1 MRHLPEV
8 WFGLLVGAAF
18 LAGCSSSDDSTELGG
33 YPSDGLPSVGGSGG
47 GSGGSG
53 GSVMADGGA
62 YTGGSGGAMS
72 GASGGQN
79 GDGQRP
85 PEEVDAGEPEPDGG
99 VSCSDLDSS
108 KPEVL
113 YLSADDSNSMASP
126 TITRRIIRQQAGIVP
141 AGLIRTYEFL
151 NYYNVAFDL
160 PAHGDLRV
168 VPQMRPGA
176 AEGDMELQIGVQAAA
191 PPSLRRPT
199 TITFVLDTS
208 GSMSGSPIELTR
220 ATVKAIAAQLKQ
232 GDIVSAVTWNTGNNV
247 VLSGHAVTGPSDPVL
262 VQMADHLSANGGTD
276 LHSGL
281 VAGYQL
287 AEQHF
292 GNDRVNR
299 VVLTSD
305 GYANVGVTDETL
317 IGQKADDENKEGIY
331 LVGVGVGDG
340 VNDTLMDAVTD
351 AGNGAYVYIDSP
363 DEAVKMFGGRF
374 AETMDVAARA
384 VQVKLTLP
392 WYFQMYKFHGEE
404 YSGDPKA
411 VKPQHLAPGDAMVF
425 HQVLRACDPAEIEG
439 SDPMEFAATWVD
451 PFDYAE
457 RTTAVS
463 LTIDELLAGQDAALK
478 RGRAIVA
485 YAEALKLVP
494 SQTVAQRQQTIDA
507 ALAVVADA
515 DQAGTDPALSEI
527 HELLTS
533 YQAVV
538 AQ

>member
-1 MRHLPEV
+1 
-8 WFGLLVGAAF
+8 
-18 LAGCSSSDDSTELGG
+18 
-33 YPSDGLPSVGGSGG
+33 
-47 GSGGSG
+47 
-53 GSVMADGGA
+53 MADGGA
-62 YTGGSGGAMS
+62 YAGSGGAAT
-72 GASGGQN
+72 GEQN
-79 GDGQRP
+79 GDDQRP
-85 PEEVDAGEPEPDGG
+85 PEGVDAGEPEPDGG

-108 KPEVL
+108 KPEIL

-126 TITRRIIRQQAGIVP
+126 AIARRIIHQQAGVVP

-151 NYYNVAFDL
+151 NYYNVPFEL
-160 PAHGDLRV
+160 PVHGDLSV

-247 VLSGHAVTGPSDPVL
+247 VLSGHAVTGPSDPVI
-262 VQMADHLSANGGTD
+262 VQMAEHLSANGGTD

-425 HQVLRACDPAEIEG
+425 HQVLRACDPAEIQG
-439 SDPMEFAATWVD
+439 SDPMEFAATWID

-507 ALAVVADA
+507 AVAVASNAD
-515 DQAGTDPALSEI
+515 TDGSDPTLSEI
-527 HELLTS
+527 KGLLTA
-533 YQAVV
+533 YRDVV
-538 AQ
+538 AP

>member
-1 MRHLPEV
+1 MRHLSGLAL
-8 WFGLLVGAAF
+8 GLLVGSAF
-18 LAGCSSSDDSTELGG
+18 LVGCSSSDDSTELGG
-33 YPSDGLPSVGGSGG
+33 YPSDGLPSAGGTGG
-47 GSGGSG
+47 GSGGSA
-53 GSVMADGGA
+53 MADGGSYA
-62 YTGGSGGAMS
+62 GGSGGM
-72 GASGGQN
+72 ASGTGGGQT
-79 GDGQRP
+79 GDSQRP
-85 PEEVDAGEPEPDGG
+85 PEGVDAGEPEPDGG
-99 VSCSDLDSS
+99 VSCSDLDPS
-108 KPEVL
+108 KPAVL

-126 TITRRIIRQQAGIVP
+126 AITRRIIKQQAGIVP
-141 AGLIRTYEFL
+141 AGLVRTYEFL
-151 NYYNVAFDL
+151 NYYNVPFEL

-176 AEGDMELQIGVQAAA
+176 ADGDMELQIGVQAAA

-199 TITFVLDTS
+199 TVTLVLDTS

-220 ATVKAIAAQLKQ
+220 ATIKAIAAQLKQ

-262 VQMADHLSANGGTD
+262 VQMADNLHADGGTD

-292 GNDRVNR
+292 GNDRINR

-305 GYANVGVTDETL
+305 GQANVGVTDETL

-340 VNDTLMDAVTD
+340 VNDTLMDVVTD
-351 AGNGAYVYIDSP
+351 AGNGAYVYIDSA

-384 VQVKLTLP
+384 VQVKLTTP
-392 WYFQMYKFHGEE
+392 WYFQMHKFHGEE

-425 HQVLRACDPAEIEG
+425 HQVLRACDVAEIQG

-451 PFDYAE
+451 PFDYGE
-457 RTTAVS
+457 RTTSVS
-463 LTIDELLAGQDAALK
+463 MTIDELLAGQDTALK

-494 SQTVAQRQQTIDA
+494 SQTEAQRQQTIDA
-507 ALAVVADA
+507 AVAVVSDA
-515 DQAGTDPALSEI
+515 DPNGSDPAMSEI
-527 HELLTS
+527 KGLLIA
-533 YQAVV
+533 YRDVV
-538 AQ
+538 AP